1 MTGPAQDLG
10 AGPGGVGPGGAG
22 PGGANPGGAGTPVRG
37 DVLEVEVGA
46 VAHGGHCV
54 ARHEGRV
61 VFVRHA
67 LPGERVRARLTEA
80 GPDAGFW
87 RADAVEVLDA
97 SPDRVEPACPVARPG
112 GCGGCDWQHAAP
124 AAQRRLKADVLREQ
138 MQRLAGL
145 DVDVPVEEVP
155 LPAGAGTD
163 PADAARGLGWRTR
176 VAYAADGAG
185 RLGFRAHRE
194 HRVVPVD
201 SCPIA
206 SPGVVDLGLPGLRW
220 PGWRTVEAVVPGDG
234 RGGALVVAV
243 PRPEPGAGSPGA
255 GAPGC
260 ADRRPDRRGGRGG
273 RGGTGAGGPRPARVA
288 EPDWPP
294 LPDGVSAATSPPRGP
309 RQPPAPL
316 HRVGGRSWVREEV
329 AGRAFRVTGAG
340 FWQVHPGAGGV
351 LTDAVLRALA
361 PQPGETSLD
370 LFSGAG
376 LLTAA
381 LAQAVGPTGRVTAVE
396 GDERA
401 VADARRNLHDLAQVR
416 LVHGPVQ
423 EVLEQE
429 VPERGAPERGAPERG
444 APERELG
451 SGMPGDERLGEGG
464 AAAPVD
470 LVVLDP
476 PRTGARAGVVRAVA
490 ARRPR
495 AVAYVACDPAA
506 LARDVATF
514 AQEGYEL
521 TSLRAFDLFPNTHH
535 LECVALLEPRH
546 ARSGS

>member
-1 MTGPAQDLG
+1 MSG
-10 AGPGGVGPGGAG
+10 AGSPLGDDRAGGAG
-22 PGGANPGGAGTPVRG
+22 RGRSGG
-37 DVLEVEVGA
+37 DVLELEVGA

-87 RADAVEVLDA
+87 RADAVEVLRA

-145 DVDVPVEEVP
+145 EVDVPVEEVP

-206 SPGVVDLGLPGLRW
+206 SPGVVDLGLSQQRW
-220 PGWRTVEAVVPGDG
+220 PGWRTVEAVVPGSGD
-234 RGGALVVAV
+234 GGAMVVAV
-243 PRPEPGAGSPGA
+243 PRPDPAAGASSPGRRDRR
-255 GAPGC
+255 P
-260 ADRRPDRRGGRGG
+260 RRPDRRGAAVR
-273 RGGTGAGGPRPARVA
+273 AGGPPAVL
-288 EPDWPP
+288 PDLPP
-294 LPDGVSAATSPPRGP
+294 LPDGVSVATSPPRGP
-309 RQPPAPL
+309 RQPPGPL
-316 HRVGGRSWVREEV
+316 HRVSGRSWVREEV
-329 AGRAFRVTGAG
+329 AGRTFRVTGAG
-340 FWQVHPGAGGV
+340 FWQVHPRAGAV
-351 LTDAVLRALA
+351 LTGAVLEALA
-361 PQPGETSLD
+361 PRPGESALD
-370 LFSGAG
+370 LFSGSG

-381 LAQAVGPTGRVTAVE
+381 LAGAVGPTGRVTAVE
-396 GDERA
+396 GDDRA
-401 VADARRNLHDLAQVR
+401 VADARRNLHDLAGVR
-416 LVHGPVQ
+416 LVHGPVL
-423 EVLEQE
+423 EVLEREAREQPADGGADATGDRDQE
-429 VPERGAPERGAPERG
+429 AGGEGAPDPV
-444 APERELG
+444 P
-451 SGMPGDERLGEGG
+451 
-464 AAAPVD
+464 APVD

-476 PRTGARAGVVRAVA
+476 PRTGARAGVVRAVT

-514 AQEGYEL
+514 AGEGYAL
-521 TSLRAFDLFPNTHH
+521 RGLRAFDLFPNTHH
-535 LECVALLEPRH
+535 LECVALLEPR
-546 ARSGS
+546 

>member
-1 MTGPAQDLG
+1 MPTGQPAPPSQ
-10 AGPGGVGPGGAG
+10 
-22 PGGANPGGAGTPVRG
+22 G
-37 DVLEVEVGA
+37 DVLELEVGP

-80 GPDAGFW
+80 GAEQGFW
-87 RADAVEVLDA
+87 RADAVEVLSA

-155 LPAGAGTD
+155 LPEGAGTD
-163 PADAARGLGWRTR
+163 PGDAARGLGWRTR

-194 HRVVPVD
+194 HRVVPVE

-206 SPGVVDLGLPGLRW
+206 SPGVVDLGLPQQRW
-220 PGWRTVEAVVPGDG
+220 PGWRTVEAVVPGG
-234 RGGALVVAV
+234 GEGGALVVAV
-243 PRPEPGAGSPGA
+243 PRPAPGA
-255 GAPGC
+255 GAPAAGGPGGGGPGRGG
-260 ADRRPDRRGGRGG
+260 RRPDRRRASGR
-273 RGGTGAGGPRPARVA
+273 RPASAPVA
-288 EPDWPP
+288 EPDLPP
-294 LPDGVSAATSPPRGP
+294 LPDGVSVATSPPRGP
-309 RQPPAPL
+309 RQPPGPL
-316 HRVGGRSWVREEV
+316 HRVSGRSWVREEV
-329 AGRAFRVTGAG
+329 AGRAFRVTGSG
-340 FWQVHPGAGGV
+340 FWQVHPGAGAV
-351 LTDAVLRALA
+351 LTDAVLRVLA
-361 PQPGETSLD
+361 PRPGETSLD

-381 LAQAVGPTGRVTAVE
+381 LAGAVGPTGRVTAVE

-416 LVHGPVQ
+416 LVLGPVQ
-423 EVLEQE
+423 EVLERGLDE
-429 VPERGAPERGAPERG
+429 EGAPGADGAP
-444 APERELG
+444 P
-451 SGMPGDERLGEGG
+451 PI
-464 AAAPVD
+464 D

-476 PRTGARAGVVRAVA
+476 PRTGARAGVVRAVV

-514 AQEGYEL
+514 SEEGYEL
-521 TSLRAFDLFPNTHH
+521 RGLRAFDLFPNTHH
-535 LECVALLEPRH
+535 LECVALLEPRRPP
-546 ARSGS
+546 AADPRR